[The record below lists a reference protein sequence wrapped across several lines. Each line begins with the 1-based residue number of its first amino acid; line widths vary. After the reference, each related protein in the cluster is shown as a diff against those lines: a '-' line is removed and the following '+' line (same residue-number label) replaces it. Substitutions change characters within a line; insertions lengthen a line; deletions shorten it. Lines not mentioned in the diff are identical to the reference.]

1 MNEIDKLTNRAAVAR
16 IERLEDDKRRFL
28 LALAECGVAKQA
40 AKVIGVN
47 VTTAYRWRLADAD
60 FREAWDSLQDNI
72 GQVVEDA
79 LLKRAVEGVEEPIF
93 YAGQKV
99 GSVRRFSD
107 AGAMMLLRGLRPGRH
122 RENGGAINIHTGGG
136 GVAIIPCVMNEA
148 DWEVSSRHL
157 TEAMNRISAAAAG
170 DDVVEGT
177 CERVEIKRGN

>member
-1 MNEIDKLTNRAAVAR
+1 MNEIDKLTNRAAAR

-28 LALAECGVAKQA
+28 LALAESGIAKQA
-40 AKVIGVN
+40 AKAIGVN

-79 LLKRAVEGVEEPIF
+79 LLKRAVEGVEEPIY

-99 GSVRRFSD
+99 GTVRRYSD

-122 RENGGAINIHTGGG
+122 RENAGAINIHTGGG
-136 GVAIIPCVMNEA
+136 GVAILPGVMNEA
-148 DWEVSSRHL
+148 DWEANALAL
-157 TEAMNRISAAAAG
+157 TQTMNKIANAAAAG
-170 DDVVEGT
+170 DVVEGT
-177 CERVEIKRGN
+177 CERVEIKRGS